1 MREQLLYR
9 YIPHW
14 NPILSFKGKSS
25 SHLRIVIY
33 ICQALTCF
41 TTKFS
46 FKRNGIKN
54 CVLTWSN
61 NFRCAW
67 QSHSSSLYGAIFC
80 FRLYFNYCHCHC
92 VQICA
97 YVWDFVQMCVKSYRS
112 VHTFVQ
118 MCRLFV
124 QTLWCH
130 CHWKHVWEYVQ
141 ICVKSYRSVYTDLYK
156 CADSLRIVIAFYG
169 HTLAGGCFICH
180 GDIMAPSDCSFVQQ
194 IKQTNTQT
202 KTYICTVFGY
212 ISMLS

>member
-61 NFRCAW
+61 NFRCAS
-67 QSHSSSLYGAIFC
+67 QSHCFSLYGAIFC

-97 YVWDFVQMCVKSYRS
+97 YVWDFVQM
-112 VHTFVQ
+112 
-118 MCRLFV
+118 
-124 QTLWCH
+124 
-130 CHWKHVWEYVQ
+130 
-141 ICVKSYRSVYTDLYK
+141 CVKSYRSVYTDLYK

-202 KTYICTVFGY
+202 KRYICTVFGY
-212 ISMLS
+212 ISMLSKSTWHCFDF